1 MIGAL
6 RKLFATKTVK
16 VASGPATPAVP
27 IAKAARK
34 AMKISYEARAAAKC
48 NNVDAEYKPFAAYE
62 PAPGVLPKGE
72 KLAMDS
78 AFDDASTWAQLS
90 IGAMGSL
97 ESEGQ
102 RFLGYPELA
111 LLAQRPEYRAVVGTI
126 ADEMVRKWIKLTAK
140 GEKKEDRLAELKA
153 EMDRLKVRSCF
164 KELAEQDGFFG
175 RAHLYIDT
183 GDTDKPDEL
192 KTSIGDGSDKASAA
206 KIGKGAVKALR
217 TVEAIWTYPTHY
229 NSTDPLAPNWYKPKS
244 WHVMGKEIGASRLLT
259 FIGREVPDLL
269 KPAYSFGGISMSQM
283 LKPYVANWLNTR
295 QSVADITKA
304 FSVFVLSMDMS
315 TIMNGEAGTDVYDRI
330 DIFNATRDNRGVM
343 AINKDTE
350 DFKNVAAPITGLDK
364 LQAQAQEH
372 IASVARL
379 PLVKLTG
386 ISPSGLNASSD
397 GELRCHDDNIHA
409 YQESLFR
416 PNLTKV
422 MHFIELSLWGEIDP
436 DIGFEFEPLEEMS
449 PKELA
454 EINKIKA
461 ETNEICI
468 NTGQISPVEGRYTLI
483 ADPMS
488 GFNGL
493 DPDDAPDLLDEE
505 SDGLVVK
512 GGTGEDALNKLF
524 DQQAAE

>member
-6 RKLFATKTVK
+6 RKLFAGSTVK
-16 VASGPATPAVP
+16 AASGPATPTAPVV
-27 IAKAARK
+27 KAARK
-34 AMKISYEARAAAKC
+34 AMKISLEAVFRAKHKKADVKYE
-48 NNVDAEYKPFAAYE
+48 PFAAYK
-62 PAPGVLPKGE
+62 PAPGVLPAGKT
-72 KLAMDS
+72 LAMDS
-78 AFDDASTWAQLS
+78 AFDDAATWAQTS
-90 IGAMGSL
+90 IGTLGAL
-97 ESEGQ
+97 DAEGQ

-140 GEKKEDRLAELKA
+140 GEKKDDRLAELTD
-153 EMDRLKVRSCF
+153 EMKRLKVRACF

-175 RAHLYIDT
+175 RAHLYVDT
-183 GDTDKPDEL
+183 GHTDDLAEL
-192 KTSIGDGSDKASAA
+192 KTSIGDGSDRASLA
-206 KIGKGAVKALR
+206 KIGKGSIKALR
-217 TVEAIWTYPTHY
+217 TVEAVWTYPLNY

-244 WHVMGKEIGASRLLT
+244 WTVMGKETDASRLLT

-269 KPAYSFGGISMSQM
+269 KPAYSFGGLSMSQM

-304 FSVFVLSMDMS
+304 FSVFVLSMDMQS
-315 TIMNGEAGTDVYDRI
+315 IMNGEPGTDVYDRI

-372 IASVARL
+372 MCAVSKL
-379 PLVKLTG
+379 PKVKAFG
-386 ISPSGLNASSD
+386 IDPSGLNASSE

-416 PNLTKV
+416 PNLTKI

-436 DIGFEFEPLEEMS
+436 DISFEFEPLEEMS

-454 EINKIKA
+454 EINKLKV
-461 ETNEICI
+461 ETNEVAI
-468 NTGQISPVEGRYTLI
+468 NSGQISPVEGRDTLI
-483 ADPMS
+483 ADPQS
-488 GFNGL
+488 GYNGL
-493 DPDDAPDLLDEE
+493 DPNTAPDLLEEE
-505 SDGLVVK
+505 SEGLEPN
-512 GGTGEDALNKLF
+512 GGTGQDGLNQLF
-524 DQQAAE
+524 DRQAAE